1 MVQFSGGRALLPA
14 GLALNVNFPDRL
26 EGARSQLAEIGTYNA
41 SKVGLTTDMAAS
53 ESPMMQMMQ
62 MMAKSRGAEIPALP
76 GVSFDLNTAPP
87 AEDQRDDESMVYRSA
102 IAVSPMQS
110 GFAYPSG
117 AATMTR
123 AQIAALLPASGG

>member
-87 AEDQRDDESMVYRSA
+87 AEDQRDDESVVYRSA